1 MGRLEGRL
9 ETRLA
14 RQADLIICNSWK
26 GLALVRQRGFPQA
39 STECVPNGID
49 CSRFRPDAM
58 ARQRM
63 RQLWSIASDRFVVG
77 LVGRLDPVKNHPGFI
92 QAAAQLAI
100 NYPALMFVCVGPGPD
115 AYLKVLQEQV
125 VSAGLEQK
133 VIFTGACHDMPSA
146 YNALDLF
153 VSASLTEG
161 SPNVLGEAM
170 ACGIAAVATDVGDA
184 AWLMDDYGL
193 IIPPGDSNALALA
206 IEQAYLSH
214 QQLHKD
220 PRERIISA
228 FDATLLEQRTV
239 ALLHKQMS

>member
-1 MGRLEGRL
+1 
-9 ETRLA
+9 
-14 RQADLIICNSWK
+14 
-26 GLALVRQRGFPQA
+26 
-39 STECVPNGID
+39 
-49 CSRFRPDAM
+49 
-58 ARQRM
+58 
-63 RQLWSIASDRFVVG
+63 
-77 LVGRLDPVKNHPGFI
+77 
-92 QAAAQLAI
+92 
-100 NYPALMFVCVGPGPD
+100 
-115 AYLKVLQEQV
+115 
-125 VSAGLEQK
+125 
-133 VIFTGACHDMPSA
+133 MPSA

-220 PRERIISA
+220 PRERIMSA
-228 FDATLLEQRTV
+228 FDAALLEQRTV
-239 ALLHKQMS
+239 ALLHKQMR